1 MHACVTEEQVDC
13 VSKVLGK
20 EWLFSITL
28 STYLPKFSHFVFV
41 LRKYNYN
48 AQLVFYWTFCLLLCI
63 YFFLALRKLVN
74 RFSYSFFPTFPSK
87 KRRCERN
94 LESCLRQTIIFPLLL
109 FNCSLLLK
117 FHIIFIHKNCF
128 KLFLSARVLDFE
140 KYLTWVCRLPFAINV
155 TLNLSNIFKRKQN
168 ITYWLNYMQSVIS
181 QSLIS

>member
-28 STYLPKFSHFVFV
+28 SSYLPKFSHFVFV

-48 AQLVFYWTFCLLLCI
+48 AQLVFLLDFLSTSMYLFFSGPSKAGEPICL
-63 YFFLALRKLVN
+63 F
-74 RFSYSFFPTFPSK
+74 FFPYFPSK

-140 KYLTWVCRLPFAINV
+140 KYLIWVCRLPFAINV

-168 ITYWLNYMQSVIS
+168 ITYWLTYMQSVIS
-181 QSLIS
+181 QSLIF